1 MCGFC
6 WIGVD
11 WCRVCVCLVHQS
23 IGVIHDRPSR
33 PQQIKEALEEAGA
46 TPEEADEIIA
56 EEKEFEEIMEEQQE
70 VRVDVGVLM
79 WVCKVG
85 AMCGM

>member
-1 MCGFC
+1 ME
-6 WIGVD
+6 WIGVA
-11 WCRVCVCLVHQS
+11 RVCLVNQS
-23 IGVIHDRPSR
+23 VGVSNDRPSR

-70 VRVDVGVLM
+70 VGAM
-79 WVCKVG
+79 WVCYFE
-85 AMCGM
+85 A